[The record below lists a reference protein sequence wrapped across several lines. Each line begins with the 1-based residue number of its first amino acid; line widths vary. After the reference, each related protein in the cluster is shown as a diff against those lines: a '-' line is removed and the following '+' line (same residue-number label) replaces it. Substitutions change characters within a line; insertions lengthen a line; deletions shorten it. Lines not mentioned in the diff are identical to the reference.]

1 MLVWLFQTG
10 EPVHADSDNDRA
22 MRAINLTNALLD
34 QGCEVVIW
42 TSNFYHQKK
51 IFRYK
56 SHTSIK
62 WNEKLT
68 INYIHSCGYKRNI
81 SIARFF
87 DHALMAF
94 NLWRQLNKSKRLPDK
109 AFVGYPPVD
118 FAYIASSYLKKNKIP
133 FVVDCK
139 DLWPDLLIDKFPG
152 YSRIFGEI
160 IFSPYIFMGRKLF
173 RCATA
178 VSSMSAGYLNW
189 IKEFSNLPS
198 SVLREIFPLTS
209 VLNSLPNGDLT
220 KIPPSKL
227 KEFNPRD
234 IIFIGSLTESFNFD
248 PIINA
253 ATLSAKEGK
262 SWRFIICGDGPES
275 EMLKH
280 RCSRL
285 NNVEFKGWVD
295 QSAIDK
301 ISVNCFAFVAPYK
314 RILNFELNIPNK
326 ISDYLSRGKPVFT
339 SLFGEV
345 RTLIS
350 EGGCGVGYDDQITG
364 SLFNEIENLAQ
375 NLSRYEEMCGN
386 AKRLYDESFDGRVVY
401 GKLAKFI
408 LNLH

>member
-1 MLVWLFQTG
+1 
-10 EPVHADSDNDRA
+10 
-22 MRAINLTNALLD
+22 
-34 QGCEVVIW
+34 
-42 TSNFYHQKK
+42 
-51 IFRYK
+51 
-56 SHTSIK
+56 
-62 WNEKLT
+62 
-68 INYIHSCGYKRNI
+68 
-81 SIARFF
+81 
-87 DHALMAF
+87 
-94 NLWRQLNKSKRLPDK
+94 
-109 AFVGYPPVD
+109 
-118 FAYIASSYLKKNKIP
+118 
-133 FVVDCK
+133 
-139 DLWPDLLIDKFPG
+139 
-152 YSRIFGEI
+152 
-160 IFSPYIFMGRKLF
+160 
-173 RCATA
+173 
-178 VSSMSAGYLNW
+178 MSAGYLNW

-209 VLNSLPNGDLT
+209 ILSSVPNGGLT
-220 KIPPSKL
+220 KIVPSKL
-227 KEFNPRD
+227 KEFNPQD
-234 IIFIGSLTESFNFD
+234 IIFIGSLTKSFNFD

-253 ATLSAKEGK
+253 ASLSAKEGK

-280 RCSRL
+280 RCSGL

-295 QSAIDK
+295 QPAIDK